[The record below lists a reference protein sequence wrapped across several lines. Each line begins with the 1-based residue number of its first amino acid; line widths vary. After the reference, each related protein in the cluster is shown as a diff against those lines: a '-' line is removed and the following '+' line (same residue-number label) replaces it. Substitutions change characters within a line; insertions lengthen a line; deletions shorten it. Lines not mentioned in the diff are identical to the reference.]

1 MKIRIRNW
9 NHPMTTPTETIFSRI
24 IRREIPA
31 RIEHE
36 DDLCLAFHDVAP
48 QAPVHLL
55 VIPKQPIPSLADVTA
70 ADEPLLGHLVAVAS
84 SLARKLG
91 LDNGYR
97 LVVNSG
103 HDGGQTVHHLHLHL
117 LGGRPLGWPP
127 G

>member
-1 MKIRIRNW
+1 MAA
-9 NHPMTTPTETIFSRI
+9 PADTIFSRI

-31 RIEHE
+31 RIEYE

-55 VIPKQPIPSLADVTA
+55 VIPKQPIPSLVEVTDADK
-70 ADEPLLGHLVAVAS
+70 PLLGHLVAVAS

-91 LDNGYR
+91 LDDGYR
-97 LVVNSG
+97 LVVNCG
-103 HDGGQTVHHLHLHL
+103 RDGGQSVHHLHVHL
-117 LGGRPLGWPP
+117 LGGRSLGWPP

>member
-1 MKIRIRNW
+1 
-9 NHPMTTPTETIFSRI
+9 MTQPADTIFTRI

-55 VIPKQPIPSLADVTA
+55 VIPKRPLPSLAEATE
-70 ADEPLLGHLVAVAS
+70 ADAPLLGHLVAVAAL
-84 SLARKLG
+84 LAGKLG
-91 LDNGYR
+91 LADGYR
-97 LVVNSG
+97 LVVNCG
-103 HDGGQTVHHLHLHL
+103 RDGGQTVHHLHVHL

>member
-1 MKIRIRNW
+1 
-9 NHPMTTPTETIFSRI
+9 MTLPADTIFGRI

-55 VIPKQPIPSLADVTA
+55 VIPKQPIPSLAEVSE
-70 ADEPLLGHLVAVAS
+70 ADAPLLGHLVAVAAL
-84 SLARKLG
+84 LARKLG
-91 LDNGYR
+91 LADGYR
-97 LVVNSG
+97 LVVNCG
-103 HDGGQTVHHLHLHL
+103 RDGGQTVHHLHVHL

>member
-1 MKIRIRNW
+1 
-9 NHPMTTPTETIFSRI
+9 MTAPAETIFSRI

-55 VIPKQPIPSLADVTA
+55 VIPKRPIPSLADVTA
-70 ADEPLLGHLVAVAS
+70 ADEPLLGHLVGVAS
-84 SLARKLG
+84 ALARKLG
-91 LDNGYR
+91 LDDGYR
-97 LVVNSG
+97 LVVNCG
-103 HDGGQTVHHLHLHL
+103 RDGGQTVHHLHVHL
-117 LGGRPLGWPP
+117 LGGRHLGWPP

>member
-1 MKIRIRNW
+1 LTQ
-9 NHPMTTPTETIFSRI
+9 PADTIFARI

-36 DDLCLAFHDVAP
+36 DDLCMAFHDVAP

-55 VIPKQPIPSLADVTA
+55 VIPKRPLPSLAESTE
-70 ADEPLLGHLVAVAS
+70 ADAPLLGHLVAVAAQ
-84 SLARKLG
+84 LARTLG
-91 LDNGYR
+91 LGDGYR
-97 LVVNSG
+97 LVVNCG
-103 HDGGQTVHHLHLHL
+103 RDGGQTVHHLHVHL

>member
-1 MKIRIRNW
+1 
-9 NHPMTTPTETIFSRI
+9 MTAPAETIFSRI

-55 VIPKQPIPSLADVTA
+55 VIPKQPIPSLAHATEADA
-70 ADEPLLGHLVAVAS
+70 ALLGHLVAVAS

-97 LVVNSG
+97 LVVNTG
-103 HDGGQTVHHLHLHL
+103 DDGGQSVHHLHVHL

>member
-1 MKIRIRNW
+1 MAA
-9 NHPMTTPTETIFSRI
+9 PAETIFSRI

-55 VIPKQPIPSLADVTA
+55 VIPKQPIPSLVEVTDADT
-70 ADEPLLGHLVAVAS
+70 PLLGHLVAVAS

-91 LDNGYR
+91 LDDGYR
-97 LVVNSG
+97 LVVNCG
-103 HDGGQTVHHLHLHL
+103 RDGGQTVHHLHVHL
-117 LGGRPLGWPP
+117 LGGRSLGWPP

>member
-1 MKIRIRNW
+1 MA
-9 NHPMTTPTETIFSRI
+9 TPTETIFSRI

-55 VIPKQPIPSLADVTA
+55 VIPKRPIPSLAEVTE

-84 SLARKLG
+84 SLARTLG
-91 LDNGYR
+91 LDDGYR
-97 LVVNSG
+97 LVVNTG
-103 HDGGQTVHHLHLHL
+103 RDGGQTVHHLHVHL
-117 LGGRPLGWPP
+117 LGGRSLGWPP

>member
-1 MKIRIRNW
+1 M
-9 NHPMTTPTETIFSRI
+9 PTPAETIFSRI

-55 VIPKQPIPSLADVTA
+55 VIPKRAIPSLANITDG
-70 ADEPLLGHLVAVAS
+70 DEPLLGHLVAVAS
-84 SLARKLG
+84 SLAGKLG
-91 LDNGYR
+91 LDNGFR

-103 HDGGQTVHHLHLHL
+103 RDGGQTVHHLHVHL
-117 LGGRPLGWPP
+117 LGGRSLGWPP

>member
-1 MKIRIRNW
+1 
-9 NHPMTTPTETIFSRI
+9 MTVPAETIFSRI

-36 DDLCLAFHDVAP
+36 DDLCIAFHDVAP
-48 QAPVHLL
+48 QAPIHLL
-55 VIPKQPIPSLADVTA
+55 VIPKRSIPSLADVTA

-91 LDNGYR
+91 LDDGYR

-103 HDGGQTVHHLHLHL
+103 RDGGQTVHHLHVHL
-117 LGGRPLGWPP
+117 LGGRSLGWPP

>member
-1 MKIRIRNW
+1 MA
-9 NHPMTTPTETIFSRI
+9 TPADTIFSRI

-31 RIEHE
+31 RIEYE

-55 VIPKQPIPSLADVTA
+55 VIPKQPIPSLVEVTDADK
-70 ADEPLLGHLVAVAS
+70 PLLGHLVAVAS

-91 LDNGYR
+91 LDDGYR
-97 LVVNSG
+97 LVVNCG
-103 HDGGQTVHHLHLHL
+103 RDGGQSVHHLHVHL
-117 LGGRPLGWPP
+117 LGGRSLGWPP

>member
-1 MKIRIRNW
+1 MAA
-9 NHPMTTPTETIFSRI
+9 PAETIFSRI

-55 VIPKQPIPSLADVTA
+55 VIPKRPIPSLAEVTE

-91 LDNGYR
+91 LDDGYR

-103 HDGGQTVHHLHLHL
+103 RDSGQTVHHLHVHL
-117 LGGRPLGWPP
+117 LGGRSLGWPP